1 MPHSRN
7 SVPLPRDPVLR
18 IEQLTKRY
26 RGKHVPANAEV
37 SLTAHAG
44 QVLGVLGHNGAGK
57 TTLVSRDPRGSSN
70 PTQGRSR
77 SRAWTPSP
85 TPRGRA
91 SLCRCR
97 HRPTYRSRASH
108 PGPQLSSSAGSVAAA
123 PQKFAGAPE
132 SSLKHWIL
140 GPWADTPAQKISG
153 GVARLTAFCMAA
165 VRPGALVILDEPTND
180 VDPARR
186 RPLWSAIRAMATQGP
201 AVLLVTHNVREAE
214 HAVDELVIL
223 DRGAVRAAGTPAQLT
238 AHLRTQLLLTLD
250 GSTSPALPPGLH
262 AERTGPAQTSVTVP
276 SARGAEVVAW
286 AHAAVDR
293 GELERFALTP
303 ASLED
308 AYLEL
313 VAEETADSHR
323 ENAA

>member
-57 TTLVSRDPRGSSN
+57 TTLVNQITGLLKPDSGSISLAGVDAVAH
-70 PTQGRSR
+70 PA
-77 SRAWTPSP
+77 RARELVSVQAQANVPITGL
-85 TPRGRA
+85 TPRAAIELVGRIRGGRA
-91 SLCRCR
+91 AEIRRRTGELLE
-97 HRPTYRSRASH
+97 A
-108 PGPQLSSSAGSVAAA
+108 LD
-123 PQKFAGAPE
+123 
-132 SSLKHWIL
+132 L

-186 RPLWSAIRAMATQGP
+186 RLLWSAIRAMATQGP

-313 VAEETADSHR
+313 VAEETAESHR